1 MADIRCDFCADNLAA
16 FIVGNIETGDQTFA
30 CPVDFARFGLG
41 IAKAVLPQSELDAAL
56 SATTAP
62 TAPESE
68 GNGSQQPE
76 PKRARRRASKRVT
89 EPEATEGLEAPT
101 TAAEDG

>member
-1 MADIRCDFCADNLAA
+1 MADIHCDFCADNLAA

-56 SATTAP
+56 SATAAP
-62 TAPESE
+62 VAAETE

-76 PKRARRRASKRVT
+76 PKRGRGRARKRGQAAQ
-89 EPEATEGLEAPT
+89 ATSALEAPT